1 VEIDGRI
8 SSEKLGGGDLLSCT
22 IKTNG
27 IAMLIAA
34 IVGGAFMIWLP
45 YALMPP
51 THTIKDGFTTELG
64 IAIISISA
72 LILIIIGLLSRR

>member
-1 VEIDGRI
+1 MTCQT
-8 SSEKLGGGDLLSCT
+8 S

-34 IVGGAFMIWLP
+34 MVGGAFMIWLP

-51 THTIKDGFTTELG
+51 IHTIKDGFATELG
-64 IAIISISA
+64 IVIVSVAVLS
-72 LILIIIGLLSRR
+72 LIIIGLLSRR